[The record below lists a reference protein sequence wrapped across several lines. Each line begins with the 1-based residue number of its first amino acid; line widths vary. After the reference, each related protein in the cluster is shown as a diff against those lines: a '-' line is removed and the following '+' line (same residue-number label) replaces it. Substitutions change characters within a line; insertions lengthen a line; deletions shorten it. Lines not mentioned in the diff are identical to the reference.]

1 MLGATSGIQFSFVH
15 NSAYVVLFNSANAHR
30 VITFKQTLEH
40 FADYHISVVGRK
52 LNKLAHELA
61 FLARTAGNQAIAGSV
76 PENLKDL
83 FLAECN
89 PTH

>member
-1 MLGATSGIQFSFVH
+1 MEL
-15 NSAYVVLFNSANAHR
+15 
-30 VITFKQTLEH
+30 
-40 FADYHISVVGRK
+40 FADYQISVVGRK

-61 FLARTAGNQAIAGSV
+61 FLARTAGNQALAGSV
-76 PENLKDL
+76 PENLKDM